1 MQYIPWRKL
10 RTTFASVLNSHNVSL
25 KAISLS
31 LGHASP
37 DFTEKVYVK
46 KEMEVQE
53 VALYLKDYIDEV
65 LPAEAKIDVSF
76 FDIDDI

>member
-1 MQYIPWRKL
+1 
-10 RTTFASVLNSHNVSL
+10 
-25 KAISLS
+25 
-31 LGHASP
+31 
-37 DFTEKVYVK
+37 
-46 KEMEVQE
+46 MEVQE